1 MAMSDAERQ
10 KKYRDTRKGE
20 SLLAAWV
27 PTATIERLRQIAA
40 LNQRSIKQTL
50 TIIIRDA
57 RP

>member
-1 MAMSDAERQ
+1 MSDAERQ